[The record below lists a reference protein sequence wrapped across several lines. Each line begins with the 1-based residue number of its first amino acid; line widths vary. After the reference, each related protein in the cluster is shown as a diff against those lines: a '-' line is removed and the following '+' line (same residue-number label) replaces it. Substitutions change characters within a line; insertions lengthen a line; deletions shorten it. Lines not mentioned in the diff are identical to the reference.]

1 MLSPGS
7 GCSSPF
13 LPDGC
18 HVLDGCGSLLHV
30 SGPGESI

>member
-13 LPDGC
+13 LPDGG
-18 HVLDGCGSLLHV
+18 HMLDGRRSLLHV
-30 SGPGESI
+30 SGSGESI